1 MQQMSI
7 FAVLFWSSLI
17 SFIQVT
23 LSFSP
28 SRTTISIR
36 HTCSSGPSCLYLQ
49 SESNTIGDDISKI
62 SKHIAS
68 CIVFAMVLT
77 VYEGYD
83 CSFLKPLP
91 ATIRNFPPS
100 ENTDTSLFSFDGNN
114 EKLSILQLMHSSTR
128 GMGRGAIDRAD
139 GWYQD
144 TYMTSRD
151 AIRQDIQV
159 GRNLP
164 SYNEIMLKHR
174 TSRVPSW
181 KQDII
186 NEEDVIDAVECIVRA
201 LETINQLKADSA
213 EYEWEQML
221 NTLQEP
227 VLTTELQ
234 DSCSLLQRAKDFLS
248 TEIRQEI
255 GFDWGS
261 CAWRHCGAQADAQE
275 SLAELYNSIGM
286 FEPFECLFT
295 LDIVERSLR
304 DIMTIIPTEYK
315 PDNKI
320 LTKRIGNYIPYES
333 KNVGG
338 DEDGDGMDSIDA
350 DYLEALATLKNS
362 LSFDDGGE

>member
-1 MQQMSI
+1 
-7 FAVLFWSSLI
+7 
-17 SFIQVT
+17 
-23 LSFSP
+23 
-28 SRTTISIR
+28 
-36 HTCSSGPSCLYLQ
+36 
-49 SESNTIGDDISKI
+49 
-62 SKHIAS
+62 
-68 CIVFAMVLT
+68 
-77 VYEGYD
+77 
-83 CSFLKPLP
+83 
-91 ATIRNFPPS
+91 
-100 ENTDTSLFSFDGNN
+100 
-114 EKLSILQLMHSSTR
+114 
-128 GMGRGAIDRAD
+128 
-139 GWYQD
+139 
-144 TYMTSRD
+144 
-151 AIRQDIQV
+151 
-159 GRNLP
+159 
-164 SYNEIMLKHR
+164 
-174 TSRVPSW
+174 VPSW